1 MKSFPNPEFPISN
14 ADCAEI
20 EAMFIDL
27 MRQRDAA
34 TDVEA
39 ETLKIPTLDPPDNAE
54 DLRSQWG
61 LQ

>member
-1 MKSFPNPEFPISN
+1 
-14 ADCAEI
+14 
-20 EAMFIDL
+20 MFIDL